1 MFGGVELGGTKVIV
15 AVGSGPR
22 HIVDVERGPTTTPDE
37 TMSWVVDRL
46 RHGDREHGPLA
57 AIGIASFGPVDLR
70 AGSSY
75 GRLLNTPKLAWIG
88 ASVLEPIEA
97 AFDVPIGLGSDV
109 EGAALAEGASGAAR
123 GLENFVYVTVGTGIG
138 MGVVVRGGLVRG
150 MLHPEL
156 GHIAVRRQPGDE
168 FRGSCPFHGDCL
180 EGMASGP
187 AMAAR
192 WGQPA
197 ETLDGPRRQKA
208 MAMEAVYLAGGL
220 CTAVYAYAP
229 ERIVMGGG
237 VGLTPGLLPR
247 VRRAMRAELAGYPG
261 LPELDSAKLVVTAGL
276 RGLAGP
282 VGALA
287 FAARAIV
294 EGERRGSS

>member
-1 MFGGVELGGTKVIV
+1 MLGGVELGGTKVIV

-22 HIVDVERGPTTTPDE
+22 HVVDVDRAPTTTPDE
-37 TMSWVVDRL
+37 TMAWVVDRL
-46 RHGDREHGPLA
+46 REGDREHGPLA

-70 AGSSY
+70 PGPTL

-88 ASVLEPIEA
+88 AGVVDPIRA
-97 AFDVPIGLGSDV
+97 AFDHLPIGLGSDV

-123 GLENFVYVTVGTGIG
+123 GLDHFVYVTVGTGVG
-138 MGVVVRGGLVRG
+138 MGVVVHGELVRG
-150 MLHPEL
+150 LLHPEL
-156 GHIAVRRQPGDE
+156 GHVSVRRRPGDAFE
-168 FRGSCPFHGDCL
+168 GTCPFHGDCL

-197 ETLDGPRRQKA
+197 ETLEGARRQKA
-208 MAMEAVYLAGGL
+208 MAMEAAYVADGL
-220 CTAVYAYAP
+220 STAVYAYAP
-229 ERIVMGGG
+229 ERIVLGGG

-247 VRRAMRAELAGYPG
+247 VRRALRAELAGYPG
-261 LPELDSAKLVVTAGL
+261 LPEVDSAKLVVTAGL

-287 FAARAIV
+287 FAARAL
-294 EGERRGSS
+294 ESS

>member
-1 MFGGVELGGTKVIV
+1 MLGGVELGGTKVIV
-15 AVGSGPR
+15 AVGSGAR
-22 HIVDVERGPTTTPDE
+22 HVLDVEKTPTTTPDE

-46 RHGDREHGPLA
+46 RHGDRRLGPLA

-70 AGSSY
+70 PGSSY
-75 GRLLNTPKLAWIG
+75 GRLLNTPKRAWVG
-88 ASVLEPIEA
+88 ANVLDPVRA

-109 EGAALAEGASGAAR
+109 EGAAVAEGASGAAR
-123 GLENFVYVTVGTGIG
+123 GLRHFVYVTVGTGIG
-138 MGVVVRGGLVRG
+138 MGVVVGGELVRG

-156 GHIAVRRQPGDE
+156 GHVAVRRRPGDTFE
-168 FRGSCPFHGDCL
+168 GTCPSHGDCL

-187 AMAAR
+187 ALAAR

-197 ETLDGPRRQKA
+197 ETLEGPRRQAA
-208 MAMEAVYLAGGL
+208 MALEAAYLAEGL
-220 CTAVYAYAP
+220 RTAVYAYAP
-229 ERIVMGGG
+229 ERIVLGGG

-247 VRRAMRAELAGYPG
+247 VRRALQAELAGYPG

-287 FAARAIV
+287 FAARALD
-294 EGERRGSS
+294 SS

>member
-15 AVGSGPR
+15 AVGSDPR
-22 HIVDVERGPTTTPDE
+22 HVLDVERAPTTTPDE

-46 RHGDREHGPLA
+46 RAGEREHGPLA
-57 AIGIASFGPVDLR
+57 AIGVASFGPVDLR
-70 AGSSY
+70 PGPTH
-75 GRLLNTPKLAWIG
+75 GQLLNTPKLAWIG
-88 ASVLEPIEA
+88 ASVVEPIRA
-97 AFDVPIGLGSDV
+97 AFDLPVGLGSDV
-109 EGAALAEGASGAAR
+109 EGAALAEGATGAAR
-123 GLENFVYVTVGTGIG
+123 GLRHFVYVTVGTGVG
-138 MGVVVRGGLVRG
+138 MGVVVGGELVRG

-156 GHIAVRRQPGDE
+156 GHVAVRRQIGDAFE
-168 FRGSCPFHGDCL
+168 GTCPFHGDCL

-197 ETLDGPRRQKA
+197 ETLEGARRQKA
-208 MAMEAVYLAGGL
+208 MAMEAAYLAGGL
-220 CTAVYAYAP
+220 STAVYAYAP

-247 VRRAMRAELAGYPG
+247 VRRALQSQLAGYPG

-287 FAARAIV
+287 FAARAHQA
-294 EGERRGSS
+294 S